1 MSDSDDPRTNETSD
15 GGGAMCMGNT
25 HPKCDYVPRGKCKR
39 KDEKHTWHKCGKCDK
54 EWYHG

>member
-1 MSDSDDPRTNETSD
+1 MSDDQQRMDDPSD
-15 GGGAMCMGNT
+15 SGGSMCMGNT